1 MPSPG
6 PYLILAAFWQE
17 ADNTDEVA
25 AAVSRAKFPQPEGYP
40 RGVIVAFRREV
51 AASAPFQRDLAR
63 FDLAE
68 LKPPPE
74 VAL

>member
-1 MPSPG
+1 
-6 PYLILAAFWQE
+6 
-17 ADNTDEVA
+17 
-25 AAVSRAKFPQPEGYP
+25 VSRAKFPQPEGYP